1 MPLLILEMIIHSR
14 LRNIN
19 CLERL
24 NKDVRRREKVKRI
37 FLDGELNMQLIS
49 CLSAQSSLVQ

>member
-49 CLSAQSSLVQ
+49 CLSAH

>member
-1 MPLLILEMIIHSR
+1 MIIHSR

-49 CLSAQSSLVQ
+49 CLSAH